1 MFLKFFDNFK
11 NKHGILSQIFAAG
24 VTKLLPPDE
33 IRRFDG
39 TFPSILN
46 PLLSFFS
53 PHLSFLM
60 PLSPSLS
67 PCPSPIIS
75 PQLFARTYIPLNPHP
90 SLLILFCP
98 PPHLSSLIPLPPSL
112 SPYHSRSYRLLN
124 PHPLFISRHLSSLI
138 PVPSPPLPSLFSPH
152 LY

>member
-1 MFLKFFDNFK
+1 LYIPLNPQPSPV
-11 NKHGILSQIFAAG
+11 ILFSSSLVPNASFPIP
-24 VTKLLPPDE
+24 VPLSLTYN
-33 IRRFDG
+33 
-39 TFPSILN
+39 FPSAFC
-46 PLLSFFS
+46 S
-53 PHLSFLM
+53 
-60 PLSPSLS
+60 
-67 PCPSPIIS
+67 
-75 PQLFARTYIPLNPHP
+75 YIPLNPHP